1 MILTRMQ
8 RNVLRRCLALLE
20 LNRLQFAWSILAGF
34 LGLGCSVGLAAVSAW
49 LIAKASTLPPVL
61 DLSVA
66 AVSVRALG
74 VGKALFRY
82 LNRLA
87 SHHVALYGMA
97 GLRSRIYD
105 ILADSSADVI
115 TSIRRGDLLSRTGQD
130 IDTVGDLV
138 VRALQPACVAVSV
151 SLLSVVMVGA
161 FSPAVGLALLLG
173 LIVAGVVAPW
183 CAMRGAYLA
192 EAEQIRV
199 RSELSALSLTML
211 EHADEL
217 RVHGSLGGLER
228 HKARV
233 EKSIFSIRDRAARP
247 SALAAA
253 LTTASMGVVV
263 FVAIV
268 VGGREA
274 ASGQLGLLELAIVV
288 LTPLAAFE
296 ATDPMPMA
304 AIQLLR
310 SASAGK
316 RVLELIDRAQAP
328 TLAATGY
335 RVSTT
340 EENVNSPESAQ
351 AQATLPEPASP
362 AHTLK
367 AHGLVL
373 GWPGGRDISEPLN
386 LTLAAGRS
394 LAIVGPSG
402 IGKSTLLYTLAG
414 MIRPHGGKVSID
426 GFNPADYPRSQVAR
440 YISMTAED
448 AHIFATTVLEN
459 IRVGRPDVSEEE
471 ARELLSHV
479 GLDTWLSQL
488 PNGVNTLIGA
498 GATSISGGERRRL
511 LLARALASNAGIL
524 LLDEPGEHIDAH
536 TADALISDLLTTGEQ
551 ASRIL
556 VTHRLS
562 PLGAADHVIMLGMEK
577 GKARV
582 IAQGTHEELIATC
595 KQYAWALSQEEQRG

>member
-1 MILTRMQ
+1 MILTSMQ
-8 RNVLRRCLALLE
+8 RSVLRRCLKLLE
-20 LNRLQFAWSILAGF
+20 LNRLQFAWSVLAGF

-74 VGKALFRY
+74 VGKAVFRY

-97 GLRSRIYD
+97 GLRARIYD
-105 ILADSSADVI
+105 ILADSSTDVI

-138 VRALQPACVAVSV
+138 VRALQPACVALSV
-151 SLLSVVMVGA
+151 SLLSVVIVGA
-161 FSPAVGLALLLG
+161 FSPAIGLTLLGG
-173 LIVAGVVAPW
+173 LIVAGVIAPYF
-183 CAMRGAYLA
+183 AMRGAYRA
-192 EAEQIRV
+192 EADQIQA
-199 RSELSALSLTML
+199 RSDLSALSLTML

-217 RVHGSLGGLER
+217 RVHGSLTALKSHKSTLE
-228 HKARV
+228 
-233 EKSIFSIRDRAARP
+233 EKLFSIRDHAARP
-247 SALAAA
+247 SAFAAA
-253 LTTASMGVVV
+253 LTTAAMGVVV

-268 VGGREA
+268 VGTREA
-274 ASGQLGLLELAIVV
+274 ASGELGLLELAIVV

-310 SASAGK
+310 SASAGA
-316 RVLELIDRAQAP
+316 RVLELIDRAEAPSPVATGHILGTSKQNVNAQVQVQPELPAP
-328 TLAATGY
+328 T
-335 RVSTT
+335 S
-340 EENVNSPESAQ
+340 Q
-351 AQATLPEPASP
+351 
-362 AHTLK
+362 AHTLE
-367 AHGLVL
+367 ATGLVL
-373 GWPGGRDISEPLN
+373 GWPEGRSLSEPLD
-386 LTLAAGRS
+386 LHLAPGKS

-414 MIRPHGGKVSID
+414 MIRPHAGSVRID
-426 GFNPADYPRSQVAR
+426 GYNPADYPRPQVAR

-471 ARELLSHV
+471 ASELLTQV
-479 GLDTWLSQL
+479 GLATWLGQL
-488 PNGVNTLIGA
+488 PDGVNTLIGA

-511 LLARALASNAGIL
+511 LLARALASQAGIM
-524 LLDEPGEHIDAH
+524 LLDEPGEHIDAR
-536 TADALISDLLTTGEQ
+536 TADALITDLLTTGGS

-562 PLGAADHVIMLGMEK
+562 PLAAADHVMMLGLRE
-577 GKARV
+577 GKTRV
-582 IAQGTHEELIATC
+582 VAQGTHDELLATC
-595 KQYAWALSQEEQRG
+595 PDYAWALSQEEQRG